1 MKIYHLFPWGRCCLT
16 ALLWSL
22 TPSIRRSQCADML
35 MFLVFLWKRGG
46 GGNAAAQLWLSV
58 PAFQVSFYEKKKKK
72 SCTLTFLLYHLNISI
87 NRFFPSPVSRFHWE
101 DSPRRNSIHQA
112 SSEGEKKNKN
122 LNKYFIRLFCDL
134 MCFCS
139 AEVWGNISAP
149 FINALTQAYPT
160 IV

>member
-1 MKIYHLFPWGRCCLT
+1 MLSYSATLIFDTFHKALT
-16 ALLWSL
+16 MCRHVDVL
-22 TPSIRRSQCADML
+22 I
-35 MFLVFLWKRGG
+35 F
-46 GGNAAAQLWLSV
+46 
-58 PAFQVSFYEKKKKK
+58 FYEKGGEGAMLQHSSDSVFLPFRYHFMKKRKKK

>member
-1 MKIYHLFPWGRCCLT
+1 
-16 ALLWSL
+16 
-22 TPSIRRSQCADML
+22 
-35 MFLVFLWKRGG
+35 MFSFFHDIKAEGD
-46 GGNAAAQLWLSV
+46 AAAQPWLNV
-58 PAFQVSFYEKKKKK
+58 PAFQVSFYVEKKKKEH
-72 SCTLTFLLYHLNISI
+72 SRVSAISFKFKHKQLFSLPLP
-87 NRFFPSPVSRFHWE
+87 RFYWE
-101 DSPRRNSIHQA
+101 DSPRRDSIHQT
-112 SSEGEKKNKN
+112 SSEGERKNKN

>member
-1 MKIYHLFPWGRCCLT
+1 MLSYSATLIFDTFHKALTMCRHVDVLIFFMKKGGRGQCCST
-16 ALLWSL
+16 AL
-22 TPSIRRSQCADML
+22 TQCSCL
-35 MFLVFLWKRGG
+35 SGIILWK
-46 GGNAAAQLWLSV
+46 
-58 PAFQVSFYEKKKKK
+58 KKKKK

-101 DSPRRNSIHQA
+101 DSPRRNSIHQT